1 MFPQQ
6 YQQWQGAQDLCEE
19 SDIDTSILVNQTS
32 METAKIMNETSY
44 QSVTYKVW
52 WTIYSVSWIAITPQW
67 VCSINL
73 PGGVATVQDEST
85 WAHEKKETMF
95 DTWSIHHF

>member
-44 QSVTYKVW
+44 QSVTYQV
-52 WTIYSVSWIAITPQW
+52 
-67 VCSINL
+67 
-73 PGGVATVQDEST
+73 
-85 WAHEKKETMF
+85 
-95 DTWSIHHF
+95 